1 MPRHVIDAVRAKLEQ
16 FEGLRLAAYHDA
28 VGVLTIGYGHTGSDV
43 RPGLTIDR
51 ARADQ
56 LLRQDLAAAEAAVG
70 RLVKVP
76 LTDNQFGALVSF
88 AFNVGVGAFQGSTL
102 LRKLNAGNYDA
113 VPGEL
118 AKWNKGTVNGKKVA
132 IPGLTNRRA
141 AEAGIWAAGAQ
152 VSSNYVAAVP
162 APAGSLL
169 AKPET
174 LAGGVSV
181 VGAVAGAAGNG
192 GPMAWALAAA
202 VVLAVAVGAFYFVKR
217 LRESAS

>member
-1 MPRHVIDAVRAKLEQ
+1 MPRHVTDAVRAKLEQ
-16 FEGLRLAAYHDA
+16 FEGLRLTAYRDA
-28 VGVLTIGYGHTGSDV
+28 VGVLTIGYGHTGPDV

-56 LLRQDLAAAEAAVG
+56 LLAQDLAEAESAVS

-76 LTDNQFGALVSF
+76 LSDNQFGALVSF
-88 AFNVGVGAFQGSTL
+88 AFNVGTSGFAGSTL
-102 LRKLNAGNYDA
+102 LKKLNAGNYDA

-141 AEAGIWAAGAQ
+141 AEAGIWAAGAH
-152 VSSNYVAAVP
+152 VSSNYVP
-162 APAGSLL
+162 ATPTPAGSLL

-174 LAGGVSV
+174 IAGGVSV
-181 VGAVAGAAGNG
+181 ATAVAGAANNG
-192 GPMAWALAAA
+192 GPIAWAVAA
-202 VVLAVAVGAFYFVKR
+202 VITGTLIVAAIHFIRR